1 MSSPITLG
9 NLCFWQWIPLQKDS
23 KDRIFRN
30 PIEYIFM
37 QISLRPH
44 TQMSFFVNLKL
55 DNLLALYIKGTFAGR
70 NHKFELKIKSPIHQ
84 SSFGLTICAASNL
97 CTLLCEITMWRSQ
110 TLLMSHSELVV
121 VLDTFLICCY
131 QPALGLEGRPG
142 TGQGWYGGGG
152 GWGLGW
158 GHTGNGRSRQP
169 PSDTQTRGSATRYCQ
184 GGGKPRGLLVDLNPN
199 GASP

>member
-55 DNLLALYIKGTFAGR
+55 GNLLALYIKGTLAGR

-84 SSFGLTICAASNL
+84 SSFGLTICIASNL

-110 TLLMSHSELVV
+110 TLLMSHSELGV

-142 TGQGWYGGGG
+142 TGQGWWWW
-152 GWGLGW
+152 GWLGAGVRPHW
-158 GHTGNGRSRQP
+158 ERPQS
-169 PSDTQTRGSATRYCQ
+169 SATLRHPNTGVCHKILP
-184 GGGKPRGLLVDLNPN
+184 GWGKPRGLVDLNPN